1 MDNSK
6 CCIIVKSLV
15 IGSKCLQKLSP
26 GFIPL
31 SVTIPEICLFFMGKH
46 GKGTLCTFLHHMVK
60 TEADSIGQRS
70 DKSIL
75 SGHKGKN
82 LSGFRIPCNKKSHL
96 NGKFISKSHNSEK
109 FLLRIRKRCDH
120 GRGKH
125 IIDIRSMVRKMSA
138 LKKGTEIQIDC
149 REPSF
154 TGIEKRIQLIFVQ
167 AGTAA
172 MGIDRKLP
180 PVQTQIPGMD
190 LI

>member
-1 MDNSK
+1 
-6 CCIIVKSLV
+6 
-15 IGSKCLQKLSP
+15 
-26 GFIPL
+26 
-31 SVTIPEICLFFMGKH
+31 MGKH

-82 LSGFRIPCNKKSHL
+82 LSGFRIPCNKKCHL
-96 NGKFISKSHNSEK
+96 NCKFISKSHNSEK

-125 IIDIRSMVRKMSA
+125 IIDIRSIVRKMSVF
-138 LKKGTEIQIDC
+138 KKGTEIQIDC
-149 REPSF
+149 REPPL
-154 TGIEKRIQLIFVQ
+154 TGIEKRVQLIFVQ

-180 PVQTQIPGMD
+180 AIQTQIP
-190 LI
+190 LKLCKHL

>member
-6 CCIIVKSLV
+6 CSIIVKSLV
-15 IGSKCLQKLSP
+15 IGRKCLQKLSL

-31 SVTIPEICLFFMGKH
+31 SVTIPKICLFFVGKH
-46 GKGTLCTFLHHMVK
+46 GKGALCTFLHHMVK

-75 SGHKGKN
+75 PGHKGKN
-82 LSGFRIPCNKKSHL
+82 LSGFRIPCNKKCHF
-96 NGKFISKSHNSEK
+96 NGKFICKSHNSEK
-109 FLLRIRKRCDH
+109 FLLRIRKGCDH

-125 IIDIRSMVRKMSA
+125 IIDIRSMVGKVSVF
-138 LKKGTEIQIDC
+138 KKGTEIQIDC
-149 REPSF
+149 REPSL
-154 TGIEKRIQLIFVQ
+154 TGIEKRVQLIFVQ

-172 MGIDRKLP
+172 MGIDRKLLP
-180 PVQTQIPGMD
+180 IQTQIPGMD